1 MDLLDIQFT
10 PRTVKE
16 IEQVSKESIVKLVGN
31 YSMTTVFTLIQR
43 GFRFDET
50 QTDHWIAKYL
60 EEQGDMFALYYE
72 LMEIL
77 LKKGLSP
84 KGIAEEMPAMFQ
96 EAKWIKEKKAPE
108 VVPQEVEEKK
118 NTSTKPGKE
127 EKS

>member
-16 IEQVSKESIVKLVGN
+16 IEQASKKSIVELVGS

-43 GFRFDET
+43 GFRFDEA
-50 QTDHWIAKYL
+50 QTDRWIEKYL
-60 EEQGDMFALYYE
+60 QEQGDLFALYYE

-84 KGIAEEMPAMFQ
+84 KGIAEEMPTMFK
-96 EAKWIKEKKAPE
+96 EANWIKYKEAPQVATE
-108 VVPQEVEEKK
+108 VKEEKG
-118 NTSTKPGKE
+118 TSTKPGKE
-127 EKS
+127 EKN

>member
-1 MDLLDIQFT
+1 MELLDIQFT

-16 IEQVSKESIVKLVGN
+16 IEQVSKKSIVELVGN
-31 YSMTTVFTLIQR
+31 YSMTTIFVLIQR

-50 QTDHWIAKYL
+50 QTEHWIEKYM

-84 KGIAEEMPAMFQ
+84 KGIAEEMPTMYQ
-96 EAKWIKEKKAPE
+96 EAKWIKEKEAPLE
-108 VVPQEVEEKK
+108 D
-118 NTSTKPGKE
+118 TSTKPGKK
-127 EKS
+127 EKSSPSK

>member
-1 MDLLDIQFT
+1 MELLDIQFT

-16 IEQVSKESIVKLVGN
+16 IEQVSKKSIVELVGN

-84 KGIAEEMPAMFQ
+84 KGIAEEMPTMYK
-96 EAKWIKEKKAPE
+96 EAKWIKEKEAP
-108 VVPQEVEEKK
+108 VLEEKEQK
-118 NTSTKPGKE
+118 STSGKPGKE
-127 EKS
+127 EKN

>member
-72 LMEIL
+72 LVEIL

-84 KGIAEEMPAMFQ
+84 KGIAEEMPEMYK
-96 EAKWIKEKKAPE
+96 EAKWIKAKEPPVPMEKR
-108 VVPQEVEEKK
+108 EEQS
-118 NTSTKPGKE
+118 TSTKPGKE
-127 EKS
+127 EKN

>member
-84 KGIAEEMPAMFQ
+84 KGIAEEMPGMYK
-96 EAKWIKEKKAPE
+96 EAKWIKEKEAPVLE
-108 VVPQEVEEKK
+108 EEKEK
-118 NTSTKPGKE
+118 QSTSTKPGKE